1 LNGTAV
7 PGATSGNWTF
17 TPTSEGSYTIYANVT
32 DSVGTQATSN
42 TTTVTV
48 NNVVHDVALTNVT
61 VPVSQAYQGWVVDGN
76 VTVAN
81 LGNASESFS
90 VTLSYNGTSIAT
102 LPVTDLAPDSTLTL
116 VFSWNTTNV
125 PCGNY
130 TIQAETA
137 LAPWETNVANNVLI
151 AGTLRINLMGDVNGE
166 GKVDMSDVMT
176 LVNAFG
182 SYPGHPRWNPDYD
195 LNQDGRIDLADI
207 VLALMNF
214 GKTS

>member
-1 LNGTAV
+1 M
-7 PGATSGNWTF
+7 
-17 TPTSEGSYTIYANVT
+17 
-32 DSVGTQATSN
+32 
-42 TTTVTV
+42 
-48 NNVVHDVALTNVT
+48 T
-61 VPVSQAYQGWVVDGN
+61 VPVSETYQGWVVNVN

-102 LPVTDLAPDSTLTL
+102 LPVTDLAPNATQTL

-130 TIQAETA
+130 TIQADTL
-137 LAPWETNVANNVLI
+137 LAPGETNVASNVLVD
-151 AGTLRINLMGDVNGE
+151 GTLRINLLGDVNGE
-166 GKVDMSDVMT
+166 GKVDMTDIMT

-182 SYPGHPRWNPDYD
+182 SYPGHPRWNVACD